1 MIELG
6 HIRLQHR
13 SAVCDARNKVRNLA
27 TALGYNAIEATRL
40 AIAVS
45 DAARVLRRNPH
56 EPRITVAL
64 ELRPPEL
71 ILDFEAR
78 SGAAPA
84 LGHLSGLFDGL
95 SPKSAD
101 GFRGIRALKRL
112 PRSNFNVTDEFIA
125 EQSRLIQILSREELT
140 EEIQQKNRELEHH
153 SAELEQTVT
162 QRTEE
167 LKEAM
172 EAAETANRAKSG
184 FLANM
189 SHELRTPMNAI
200 IGYSEMLMEDA
211 EDEGNEAAGA
221 DLQKIHS
228 AGTHLLSLINDVLD
242 LSKIESGK
250 MDVYLE
256 TFELGAL
263 VEGVVSTIAPLV
275 QKNGNRL
282 IVEVD
287 PALSDMHA
295 DVTKVRQALFN
306 LLSNAAKFTHE
317 GEIGLRLHAE
327 QVDGVSW
334 IHMAVSDSGIG
345 IPPNKIDHVFE
356 EFSQAD
362 DSTTRDYGG
371 TGLGLPIS
379 RSFCRMMG
387 GDLTVASVIGE
398 GSTFMIRLPAVVQE
412 VPSDPEAADASPPA
426 VLLEPGDEPVVLV
439 IDDDPNALELLGRI
453 LNRAGARVVTAS
465 DGVEALKLARTLRP
479 VAITL
484 DVLMPGMDGWEVL
497 GELKADPKTRD
508 IPVIMVS
515 MTTDRNL
522 AYSLGA
528 TEFLMKPVRR
538 DQLINLLDRYAPPG
552 GEQHALVVDD
562 KAENREV
569 LRRALESEGW
579 RVSEAENGLLALNE
593 VAKAPPSLILLDL
606 VMPVMDGFEFVREV
620 RLQEPA
626 NEIPI
631 VVVTAKDLTEEDR
644 RRLNGSVVS
653 LIEREG
659 LDPDAL
665 VELLREHLVTG
676 RP

>member
-1 MIELG
+1 
-6 HIRLQHR
+6 
-13 SAVCDARNKVRNLA
+13 
-27 TALGYNAIEATRL
+27 
-40 AIAVS
+40 
-45 DAARVLRRNPH
+45 
-56 EPRITVAL
+56 
-64 ELRPPEL
+64 
-71 ILDFEAR
+71 
-78 SGAAPA
+78 
-84 LGHLSGLFDGL
+84 
-95 SPKSAD
+95 
-101 GFRGIRALKRL
+101 
-112 PRSNFNVTDEFIA
+112 
-125 EQSRLIQILSREELT
+125 
-140 EEIQQKNRELEHH
+140 
-153 SAELEQTVT
+153 
-162 QRTEE
+162 
-167 LKEAM
+167 
-172 EAAETANRAKSG
+172 
-184 FLANM
+184 
-189 SHELRTPMNAI
+189 
-200 IGYSEMLMEDA
+200 
-211 EDEGNEAAGA
+211 
-221 DLQKIHS
+221 
-228 AGTHLLSLINDVLD
+228 
-242 LSKIESGK
+242 
-250 MDVYLE
+250 
-256 TFELGAL
+256 
-263 VEGVVSTIAPLV
+263 VSTIAPLV

-345 IPPNKIDHVFE
+345 IPPNKIDYVFE

-426 VLLEPGDEPVVLV
+426 VILEPGDEPVVLV

-465 DGVEALKLARTLRP
+465 DGEEALKLARTLRP

-497 GELKADPKTRD
+497 GELKADPKTRN

-522 AYSLGA
+522 GYSLGA

-552 GEQHALVVDD
+552 CEQHALVVDD
-562 KAENREV
+562 KPENREV

-579 RVSEAENGLLALNE
+579 RVSEAENGQLALNE

-606 VMPVMDGFEFVREV
+606 MMPVMDGFEFVREV